1 MWRNTP
7 GFETWFQFTNKHRLL
22 RHKSLI
28 DSLFVESYVI
38 LTIKEKRQVDIFFK
52 QFLWKEE
59 TAKRKKSHEKFR
71 LKSSQLLIETVID
84 GRTG

>member
-7 GFETWFQFTNKHRLL
+7 GFETWFQFTNKHGLL

-28 DSLFVESYVI
+28 DSYVI

-71 LKSSQLLIETVID
+71 LKLSQLLIETVID

>member
-7 GFETWFQFTNKHRLL
+7 GFETWFQFTNKHRFL

-59 TAKRKKSHEKFR
+59 TPQRKKSHEKFR

>member
-7 GFETWFQFTNKHRLL
+7 GFETWLQFTNKHRLL

-38 LTIKEKRQVDIFFK
+38 LTIKENDKLIY
-52 QFLWKEE
+52 FLKNFCE
-59 TAKRKKSHEKFR
+59 KKKHHSVK
-71 LKSSQLLIETVID
+71 KAMKNS
-84 GRTG
+84 G

>member
-1 MWRNTP
+1 MWRNTS
-7 GFETWFQFTNKHRLL
+7 GFETWFQFTNKHGLL

-28 DSLFVESYVI
+28 DSLFVESDVI
-38 LTIKEKRQVDIFFK
+38 LTIKEKQQVDIFFK

-59 TAKRKKSHEKFR
+59 TAKRKKSHEKFQ

>member
-38 LTIKEKRQVDIFFK
+38 LTIKKSDKLIYFLNNFCEK
-52 QFLWKEE
+52 
-59 TAKRKKSHEKFR
+59 KKHHSVK
-71 LKSSQLLIETVID
+71 KAMKNS
-84 GRTG
+84 G